1 MLYATQVIQRKMIM
15 YVGMSDACVYMHVCG
30 YTCLWGDTQERKIQ
44 KGKALAV
51 HNWVNGLWEFIV
63 FLPLL
68 YKLEITSSK
77 VTKILSQSER
87 KLVLQVN
94 AWTSQEGPKG
104 PGTLKD
110 HEPQALFALIQERR
124 GLLHLSVHK
133 SHTKPRAV
141 NPGVLSL
148 DGSVLLGTFGHV
160 W

>member
-1 MLYATQVIQRKMIM
+1 MLYATQVIQRKMIL
-15 YVGMSDACVYMHVCG
+15 YVGMSDAYVYMHVCG

-94 AWTSQEGPKG
+94 LGQARRVQKG
-104 PGTLKD
+104 PG
-110 HEPQALFALIQERR
+110 H
-124 GLLHLSVHK
+124 
-133 SHTKPRAV
+133 
-141 NPGVLSL
+141 
-148 DGSVLLGTFGHV
+148 
-160 W
+160 